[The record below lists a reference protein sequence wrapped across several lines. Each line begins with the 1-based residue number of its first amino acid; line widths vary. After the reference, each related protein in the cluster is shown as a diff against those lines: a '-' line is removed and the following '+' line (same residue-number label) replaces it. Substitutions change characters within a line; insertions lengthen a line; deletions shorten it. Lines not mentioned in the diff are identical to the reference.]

1 MFPFW
6 RGRGCAR
13 GPCCWRRDMLCRAHS
28 GRSVPCGQTW
38 QRPAGEE
45 AATSGSCPFPTER
58 DADERALNFSEVVLP
73 GSRLTGATLGGVPS
87 LHRPGVPDRI
97 LALAE
102 DVPPPKAD
110 RSLRLVRSL
119 SLSRESG
126 GRWRLGGGVGRVQP
140 PGSER
145 WGPRREYSE
154 GTKNQAEPELQQR
167 GAKSPP
173 QPAPALV
180 PVLSEV

>member
-126 GRWRLGGGVGRVQP
+126 GRWRLGGGGGSCSATRV
-140 PGSER
+140 
-145 WGPRREYSE
+145 REV
-154 GTKNQAEPELQQR
+154 GTKKRVFRRNEEPSRTRAATTR
-167 GAKSPP
+167 GEKPP
-173 QPAPALV
+173 TACSCLGSRPL
-180 PVLSEV
+180 